1 MFKVVIIGAG
11 PAGVTTAETLRT
23 LDDQCEIVMLS
34 GEPYPPYSPPAMA
47 EYFLTGNAVHFWK
60 GEDFPNRL
68 RIDYRS
74 GKRVLEIDPKL
85 HRVLLDGGEKLSYDK
100 LVIAAGSRLYAPIDG
115 SDKEGI
121 HNFKSLQAGEE
132 LLSRVR
138 SKEVKTALIVGA
150 GFIGVEIAL
159 LLQAMGLA
167 VTMLVRSRVMREMLD
182 PETSQLVL
190 EMLQERGINIL
201 RGKDA
206 DAVAFSGD
214 KKTEFVRMRSDEEH
228 RADLLVAATGLK
240 PNIELLS
247 GSGIETDWGVLV
259 DDRLCTNFPEIY
271 AAGDIAETI
280 DRISGKR
287 YAHANYPNAVAQGY
301 VVGRNLLG
309 HDIIYSGSDSMNSLK
324 HLGIPVIAAGIME
337 GDELRVRRN
346 GNLRKL
352 WVNDNRLVGFRLTGE
367 VNCAGVY
374 LSLIRR
380 ETDIAPIREMLL
392 EPNFSYAYLMDMAL
406 APDFPQHK
414 HHSIT

>member
-1 MFKVVIIGAG
+1 MIKVVIIGAG
-11 PAGVTTAETLRT
+11 PAGVTVAETLRA

-47 EYFLTGNAVHFWK
+47 EYFLTGKEIHFWK
-60 GEDFPNRL
+60 GKDFPNRL
-68 RIDYRS
+68 RIDYHS
-74 GKRVLEIDPKL
+74 GRRVMEIEPKQ
-85 HRVLLDGGEKLSYDK
+85 HRVVLDSGEKLSYDK

-132 LLSRVR
+132 LLDRVR
-138 SKEVKTALIVGA
+138 SKEVRTALIVGA

-190 EMLQERGINIL
+190 EMLQERGIIIL
-201 RGKDA
+201 RGEDA
-206 DAVAFSGD
+206 DAVAFSGGRQA
-214 KKTEFVRMRSDEEH
+214 EAVRMRSGKEH
-228 RADLLVAATGLK
+228 KADLFVAATGLK
-240 PNIELLS
+240 PNLELLS

-259 DDRLCTNFPEIY
+259 DDRLRTVFPEIY

-287 YAHANYPNAVAQGY
+287 YAHANYPNAVAQGC
-301 VVGRNLLG
+301 VAGRNILG
-309 HDIIYSGSDSMNSLK
+309 DDITYSGSDSMNSLK
-324 HLGIPVIAAGIME
+324 HLGIPVIAAGMMV

-346 GNLRKL
+346 GSLRKL

-374 LSLIRR
+374 LSLIRKGI
-380 ETDIAPIREMLL
+380 DIAPIKDLLL
-392 EPNFSYAYLMDMAL
+392 EPNFSYAYLMNMAL
-406 APDFPQHK
+406 VPDFPHIV
-414 HHSIT
+414 H

>member
-11 PAGVTTAETLRT
+11 PAGVTVAETLRM

-47 EYFLTGNAVHFWK
+47 EYFLTGKAVHFWK
-60 GEDFPNRL
+60 GEDFPKSFRL
-68 RIDYRS
+68 DYRS
-74 GKRVLEIDPKL
+74 GECVLEIDPQRRL
-85 HRVLLDGGEKLSYDK
+85 VILAGGQKLSYDK

-115 SDKEGI
+115 SDKDGI
-121 HNFKSLQAGEE
+121 HNFKSLQAGEK
-132 LLSRVR
+132 LLGLVR
-138 SKEVKTALIVGA
+138 SREVKSALIVGA

-159 LLQAMGLA
+159 LLQAMGLE
-167 VTMLVRSRVMREMLD
+167 VKMLVRSRVMREMLD

-190 EMLQERGINIL
+190 EMLEERGIRIL
-201 RGKDA
+201 RGDDA
-206 DAVAFSGD
+206 DAIAFSGI
-214 KKTEFVRMRSDEEH
+214 KKAESVLMRSGKEH

-247 GSGIETDWGVLV
+247 ESGIETDWGVLV

-287 YAHANYPNAVAQGY
+287 YAHANYPNAVAQGN
-301 VVGRNLLG
+301 VVGRNILEQ
-309 HDIIYSGSDSMNSLK
+309 DITYSGSDSMNSLK
-324 HLGIPVIAAGIME
+324 HLGIPVIAAGMME
-337 GDELRVRRN
+337 GDELRVRHN
-346 GNLRKL
+346 GCLRKL
-352 WVNDNRLVGFRLTGE
+352 WVNDNRLVGFRLTGDI
-367 VNCAGVY
+367 NCAGIY

-380 ETDIAPIREMLL
+380 ASDIAPIREMLL

-406 APDFPQHK
+406 APDSLQY
-414 HHSIT
+414 